1 MKEMSIMPSDVYL
14 NGVYV
19 DPWEGKDESRF
30 YWIGISVKDQG
41 TGKFSGHHFA
51 VGDCRENDIEDLI

>member
-1 MKEMSIMPSDVYL
+1 MPSDVYL

-51 VGDCRENDIEDLI
+51 VGDCREDDIEDLI